1 MGRADVLFQPDKDDP
16 AHSNLV
22 FFDKFPGE
30 LKELT
35 LLYQI
40 LGELTVVP
48 VTDLSSIPE
57 AHGGPPIQKNWRD
70 IVANTGTGHP
80 SK

>member
-1 MGRADVLFQPDKDDP
+1 MAFVTPGNVRQWKMGRADVLFQPDKDDP

-22 FFDKFPGE
+22 FFDKFPDE

-57 AHGGPPIQKNWRD
+57 AHGGPPI
-70 IVANTGTGHP
+70 
-80 SK
+80 